1 MFITCVPPSSI
12 SLQDILKGKKLSIIV
27 DFIYHCVY
35 STSTRMAT
43 QSMVWWAVLSPGEW
57 QPCLS
62 LSGSPRKWGWS

>member
-1 MFITCVPPSSI
+1 MFIT
-12 SLQDILKGKKLSIIV
+12 SLQHFLARYSKGLKLSIIV

-62 LSGSPRKWGWS
+62 LSGSPRNWGWS